1 VIYHS
6 DAPASAA
13 RLKWF
18 DAFSNSEKRP
28 RCSAGGGSGIT
39 SIGDNAYC
47 DLEQVELSEDGYAV
61 QYEPITQLR

>member
-6 DAPASAA
+6 DAAASAT

-28 RCSAGGGSGIT
+28 LCSAGCGSDIT
-39 SIGDNAYC
+39 SIGNNAYC
-47 DLEQVELSEDGYAV
+47 DLEQFELNEDGYAV
-61 QYEPITQLR
+61 QYEP